1 MVKTTGE
8 PILWYSNRNDRGHF
22 GLSKVIFASGV
33 GSGIFV
39 DRDGVYATTEF
50 ASSIVDDD
58 IEVLENIKTALASDK
73 FLQLIGKTGSDKYNR
88 KIISLFRKDFWK
100 DFC

>member
-22 GLSKVIFASGV
+22 GLPKVIFASGV

-39 DRDGVYATTEF
+39 DKKGEFATTEF

-58 IEVLENIKTALASDK
+58 INILEKIKAALSSDK

-88 KIISLFRKDFWK
+88 KIISLLRKDFWK